1 MDRHLSRIL
10 FIDLSKHRYR
20 VEENPELFRSRIGGT
35 GVAIELLHEFCP
47 RGVDPLAPEAP
58 VILAVG
64 PLSALFPLASKTVAL
79 FKSPHTGNLGE
90 SHCGGR
96 SAVALRLAGY
106 GAVVITGRS
115 NIPVY
120 LVIDAEGV
128 RFRDARALWGLS
140 SSFTV
145 GRIIRERE
153 GGAGTRS
160 ILRIGIAG
168 ENLVTYANVIAE
180 SYRHFGRLG
189 LGAVFGAKKL
199 KAVVIIGKGRVPVAD
214 PPGYNRLYR
223 ELHGRAVRSDLLR
236 KYHDLG
242 TPQNVR
248 PLNAIGALP
257 VRNLKDNC
265 YPGEPPFTGERMA
278 ERYLGRRL
286 ACAGCPVACI
296 HLAALREP
304 YPDEPYFYKT
314 TFVSYDYEPI
324 YALGTMLGGEDP
336 EGYLRLMDVVEHLG
350 LDAMSCGV
358 VLAWATEA
366 FERGLIT
373 ERDTGGLV
381 PRWGDYGVYIEMVRR
396 IARRRGE
403 LYHHLA
409 RGAMAAAARY
419 GGEDFALA
427 FGGNEMAGYHTGPG
441 AYLTYLLGARHS
453 HLDSAGYAVDQ
464 ADLRE
469 GKRRSPEELAQAL
482 FSEEARRQVLSSL
495 VVCFFA
501 RGLYDPDTISR
512 CLSVLGEDWDGGK
525 LGALGEEILRRK
537 YAFKLR
543 EGFDPGK
550 LHLPARIT
558 ETPTPYGRLDPD
570 YLGKA
575 AAALVRLLVPPDQ
588 GTS

>member
-1 MDRHLSRIL
+1 MDKHLYRIL
-10 FIDLSKHRYR
+10 FIDLSAHRYW
-20 VEENPELFRSRIGGT
+20 VEERPELFRGRLGGT
-35 GVAIELLHEFCP
+35 GIAIELLHELCP
-47 RGVDPLAPEAP
+47 EGADPLAPESP

-64 PLSALFPLASKTVAL
+64 PLSSLFPLASKTVAL

-115 NIPVY
+115 DIPVY
-120 LVIDAEGV
+120 VVIDGERV
-128 RFRDARALWGLS
+128 HFRDARALWGLS

-153 GGAGTRS
+153 GGSGTRS

-168 ENLVTYANVIAE
+168 ENLVTYAGVVAE

-189 LGAVFGAKKL
+189 LGAAFGAKHL
-199 KAVVIIGKGRVPVAD
+199 KAVVIIGKGRIPVAD
-214 PPGYNRLYR
+214 PPGYSRLYR
-223 ELHGRAVRSDLLR
+223 ELHERAVHSELFR

-248 PLNAIGALP
+248 PLNTIGALP
-257 VRNLKDNC
+257 VRNLKENR
-265 YPGEPPFTGERMA
+265 YPDEPPFTGEAMA
-278 ERYLGRRL
+278 EQYLGRRL

-336 EGYLRLMDVVEHLG
+336 EGYLRLMDAVEHLG

-358 VLAWATEA
+358 VLAWTTEA
-366 FERGLIT
+366 FERGFIT
-373 ERDTGGLV
+373 EKDTGGLV

-396 IARRRGE
+396 IARRRGD
-403 LYHHLA
+403 LYDHLA
-409 RGAMAAAARY
+409 RGVMAAAARY
-419 GGEDFALA
+419 GGEEFALA
-427 FGGNEMAGYHTGPG
+427 FGGNGMAGYHTGPG

-469 GKRRSPEELAQAL
+469 GRKRSPEELARAL

-501 RGLYDPDTISR
+501 RGLYDLETVSR
-512 CLSVLGEDWDGGK
+512 CLSVLGEEWDEVA
-525 LGALGEEILRRK
+525 LRSLGERILRRK

-543 EGFDPGK
+543 AGFDPGK
-550 LHLPARIT
+550 LHIPARIT
-558 ETPTPYGRLDPD
+558 ETPTSHGELDPG
-570 YLGKA
+570 YLRAA
-575 AAALVRLLVPPDQ
+575 AAALAALLASSD
-588 GTS
+588 